1 MDDAAALLNMFPFEM
16 DAIFSELKLES
27 PQTVIT
33 SRKDTPDLQR
43 LTCKLRQNFVTI
55 VTSPLEVAIKAGI
68 TMVSFMCVLQN
79 CVYCCSCGLVQ

>member
-68 TMVSFMCVLQN
+68 AMVSFMYIAAAVIYTA
-79 CVYCCSCGLVQ
+79 VV